1 MNIYDTEFT
10 HDWNT
15 KEGTQLNGKLSCSQF
30 TTLRYWNTSKFY
42 AGAIHR
48 IWNNHN
54 GKKRENCGFAKV
66 IRVIPFKFQD
76 IEKYDVLCRLD
87 TGYNF
92 TETRNILMKMYKNIK
107 PTDML
112 CFTLFHYLTK
122 SEIVELTAK
131 TQTQL
136 NV

>member
-15 KEGTQLNGKLSCSQF
+15 REGTQQNGKLSCANF
-30 TTLRYWNTSKFY
+30 TTLRYQNPKFY

-54 GKKRENCGFAKV
+54 GKKREHTGYAKV
-66 IRVIPFKFQD
+66 IRVMNFKFKD

-92 TETRNILMKMYKNIK
+92 AETRNIMQKMYKNVQS
-107 PTDML
+107 DHDF
-112 CFTLFHYLTK
+112 CFVLFSYLTK
-122 SEIVELTAK
+122 SEIVSLTEK